1 MGVFWGHTMR
11 AVRTLVLWDIDHTL
25 LSIDGLSGE
34 IYAQAF
40 GEVTG
45 RRLDRLAGMA
55 GKAEREII
63 TETLTLNDI
72 TPSDA
77 LLATFA
83 AAVAAG
89 YSHRAEEIRSRGR
102 VLPGARAALAA
113 LAARPDVVQSV
124 LTGNLDSIALCKL
137 TAFDLQVFLD
147 VEVGAYGFDGLQR
160 SSLVAVAR
168 ARASEKYNEPFPA
181 SSTVLVGDTP
191 RDIEAA
197 HQAGARVVA
206 VATGSTPHQA
216 LTGAGATQVLP
227 DLCQTSAVLRAILTP

>member
-1 MGVFWGHTMR
+1 MR
-11 AVRTLVLWDIDHTL
+11 PVRTLVLWDIDHTL
-25 LSIDGLSGE
+25 ISIDGLSAE

-40 GEVTG
+40 REVTG
-45 RRLDRLAGMA
+45 RRLDHLAAMA
-55 GKAEREII
+55 GKTEREII

-72 TPSDA
+72 TPSTP

-89 YSHRAEEIRSRGR
+89 YSRRAEEIRSRGR

-137 TAFDLQVFLD
+137 TAFDLQAFLD

-168 ARASEKYNEPFPA
+168 ARAAEKYNEPFPA
-181 SSTVLVGDTP
+181 TSTVLVGDTP

-197 HQAGARVVA
+197 HQAGVRIVA

-216 LTGAGATQVLP
+216 LTAAAPTHVLP
-227 DLCQTSAVLRAILTP
+227 DLRQTLTVLRAILTP